1 MLVALEAIRPRC
13 DHDGMRIRAAF
24 LAVSLTALAITGC
37 GGREGGSTRPSAD
50 RSATTAAPSEETGK
64 PGAPEAV
71 RVIRSWANAQ
81 RASDLEGASSYF
93 ALPSLVSNG
102 GGPQRLTSRA
112 DTRRFNEALPCGA
125 QLLRTSKTPRGRYTI
140 ATFRL
145 VKRPGARCDGIGA
158 QARTAFDIRH
168 GKIQSWVR
176 LADRPSDQSQPPNV
190 PAPAP
195 GPGDSA
201 PGDGAQSI

>member
-1 MLVALEAIRPRC
+1 MA
-13 DHDGMRIRAAF
+13 GMPFRAAF
-24 LAVSLTALAITGC
+24 LAVSLAGLAIAGC
-37 GGREGGSTRPSAD
+37 GASEATSTRHPAD
-50 RSATTAAPSEETGK
+50 RSATTAPSEETGK

-71 RVIRSWANAQ
+71 RVIRGWANAQ

-93 ALPSLVSNG
+93 ALPSLVLNG
-102 GGPQRLTSRA
+102 AGPERLTSRA
-112 DTRRFNEALPCGA
+112 DTRRFNQALPCGA
-125 QLLRTSKTPRGRYTI
+125 QLLRTSKTPQGRYTI

-145 VKRPGARCDGIGA
+145 VKRPGARCDGTGA
-158 QARTAFDIRH
+158 QARTAFEIRD

-176 LADRPSDQSQPPNV
+176 LADRPSDQSPPPSA

-195 GPGDSA
+195 GPDPRA